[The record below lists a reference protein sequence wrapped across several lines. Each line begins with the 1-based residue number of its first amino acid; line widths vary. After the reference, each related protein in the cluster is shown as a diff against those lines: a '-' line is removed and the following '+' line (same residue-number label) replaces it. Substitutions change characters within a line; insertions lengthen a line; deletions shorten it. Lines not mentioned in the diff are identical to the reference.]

1 MVILESTIPVGTTE
15 KVGKW
20 ISNIRP
26 DLCVGDQ
33 EGIDRSDRKIYISH
47 CPERVLPGNIL
58 EEFIS
63 NDRIIG
69 GINSESALISEK
81 FYKNFVKGDIY
92 LTDSRTAELA
102 KLAENTFRDINIAY
116 ANTINYL

>member
-1 MVILESTIPVGTTE
+1 M
-15 KVGKW
+15 
-20 ISNIRP
+20 
-26 DLCVGDQ
+26 
-33 EGIDRSDRKIYISH
+33 
-47 CPERVLPGNIL
+47 